1 MKNIH
6 QKKIF
11 NRETMQLVGIYIR
24 NYKVFHN
31 QCFSLNSNYTL
42 EMNEIQDESQP
53 QFIINKRPDVDLFK
67 EYGLNI
73 KVICGMNGAG
83 KSSLIELMRNANYSR
98 ERNIYFFIDEKNNL
112 ISATEKTAVLLNGEK
127 RICDPN
133 DLTGFSVAIQ
143 GNAGFDYE
151 NKEDGLLFREN
162 FFDYYYDDLK
172 LNGYKKSI
180 YDFDKDGRLLTHF
193 SIQYKNSYNSI
204 FRGKFQVAYDIEAE
218 ELERENPLY
227 GILLHSLS
235 NYEEFIENIG
245 KIESQNKLVNGIKN
259 ILVLYLNQKK
269 IKSKFD
275 SLDKELQ
282 QIVSVREPS
291 KIQLPLKFK
300 TKKSYSYPEKIY
312 QVKQYELIRKKLN
325 DIYKRID
332 VFWNKNK
339 IGYLAWPFF
348 ISPFKLFKNSAPRHL
363 YDLSDGEYK
372 MLEIRWK
379 AYVSLYQVHDVRGY
393 WICFDEPEKHLHPE
407 WARNLISM
415 LIAEINHIRNYIS
428 DKEKKSILKKR
439 TISLILATHS
449 PFLLSDL
456 NVNNILMLKKEAE
469 GFVKEITPPKS
480 FGGNIGSMFYDSF
493 FLKST
498 IGSFAEK
505 TIKTAMSQFKRTSD
519 KSKKQTYMKIID
531 MISDPIVKS
540 LAKETMED

>member
-1 MKNIH
+1 MN
-6 QKKIF
+6 KKTF
-11 NRETMQLVGIYIR
+11 NRPTMQLVGIYIR

-31 QCFSLNSNYTL
+31 QCFSLNSNYSL
-42 EMNEIQDESQP
+42 ELNESQDKTLP
-53 QFIINKRPDVDLFK
+53 QFIINKRDEVDLFHDYK
-67 EYGLNI
+67 LNI
-73 KVICGMNGAG
+73 KVLCGENGVG
-83 KSSLIELMRNANYSR
+83 KSSLIQLMQNANYSR
-98 ERNIYFFIDEKNNL
+98 ERCIYFFIDEKNNL
-112 ISATEKTAVLLNGEK
+112 VSATEKIVVLLNGKK

-133 DLTGFSVAIQ
+133 DLTGFSIAVQ

-151 NKEDGLLFREN
+151 NKEEGLSFRQY
-162 FFDYYYDDLK
+162 FFDYYYKDLK
-172 LNGYKKSI
+172 SNDYKKSI

-193 SIQYKNSYNSI
+193 SVQYKNTYNSI
-204 FRGKFQVAYDIEAE
+204 FRDKYQAAYDIEAE
-218 ELERENPLY
+218 KLEKENPLY

-235 NYEEFIENIG
+235 NYDEFIENVG
-245 KIESQNKLVNGIKN
+245 KIESRNKLVNNVKN
-259 ILVLYLNQKK
+259 ILVSLLEKKK
-269 IKSKFD
+269 IKFEFD
-275 SLDKELQ
+275 ALDKKLQ
-282 QIVSVREPS
+282 QIISVRELS

-300 TKKSYSYPEKIY
+300 ANKTYSYIEKRY
-312 QVKQYELIRKKLN
+312 QVKQYESVRKKLDEIHEEIN
-325 DIYKRID
+325 L
-332 VFWNKNK
+332 FWKENK
-339 IGYLAWPFF
+339 IGTFVWPFF
-348 ISPFKLFKNSAPRHL
+348 FSPFKVFKNSEPRHL
-363 YDLSDGEYK
+363 QNLSDGEWA

-379 AYVSLYQVHDVRGY
+379 AYVSLLQVEEERGY

-415 LIAEINHIRNYIS
+415 FITEINHVRNFIS

-498 IGSFAEK
+498 IGSFSEK

>member
-1 MKNIH
+1 
-6 QKKIF
+6 
-11 NRETMQLVGIYIR
+11 MQLVGIYVR

-42 EMNEIQDESQP
+42 ELNEIQDGSQP
-53 QFIINKRPDVDLFK
+53 QFIINKRPDIDLFK

-112 ISATEKTAVLLNGEK
+112 ISATEKTIVLLNGEE
-127 RICDPN
+127 RICNPD

-151 NKEDGLLFREN
+151 NKEDGLSFREN
-162 FFDYYYDDLK
+162 FFDYYYNDLK
-172 LNGYKKSI
+172 LNDYKKSV

-193 SIQYKNSYNSI
+193 SVQYKNTYNSI
-204 FRGKFQVAYDIEAE
+204 FRDKFQTAYDIEAE
-218 ELERENPLY
+218 KLEKENPLY

-235 NYEEFIENIG
+235 NYDEFIENVE
-245 KIESQNKLVNGIKN
+245 KMESRNKLVNNVKN
-259 ILVLYLNQKK
+259 ILASYLESEK
-269 IKSKFD
+269 IKSAFD
-275 SLDKELQ
+275 VLDKKLQ
-282 QIVSVREPS
+282 QIISVRELS

-300 TKKSYSYPEKIY
+300 ANKTYSYVEKRY
-312 QVKQYELIRKKLN
+312 QVKQYESVRKKL
-325 DIYKRID
+325 DEIYEEINL
-332 VFWNKNK
+332 FWKENK
-339 IGYLAWPFF
+339 IESFTWPFF
-348 ISPFKLFKNSAPRHL
+348 FSPFKVYKNSEPRHL

-428 DKEKKSILKKR
+428 DKKKKSILKKR

-456 NVNNILMLKKEAE
+456 NVNNILMLKKNEK
-469 GFVKEITPPKS
+469 GNVVEIPSPKT
-480 FGGNIGSMFYDSF
+480 FGGNIGTMFYDLF
-493 FLKST
+493 FLEST
-498 IGSFAEK
+498 IGSFAEEK
-505 TIKTAMSQFKRTSD
+505 IKKAISDFKGTKD
-519 KSKKQTYMKIID
+519 ISKKEVYKKIIT